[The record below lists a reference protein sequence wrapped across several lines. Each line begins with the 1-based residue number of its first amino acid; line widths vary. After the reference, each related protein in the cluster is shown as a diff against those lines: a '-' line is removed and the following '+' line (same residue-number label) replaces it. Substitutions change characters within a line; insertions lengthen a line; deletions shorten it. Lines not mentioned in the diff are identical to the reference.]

1 MKVSRKIFVALIGS
15 IALAI
20 GVVTPAHAT
29 TTIKYVNCSG
39 MPAHVASM
47 GYQNSPGDL
56 LYVKAA
62 GAAQLKI
69 HTYTLTV
76 TAPGVVQRCSWN
88 KPGSKCPSRFWVRKM
103 VSHW

>member
-47 GYQNSPGDL
+47 EYQNSPGDL

-76 TAPGVVQRCSWN
+76 TAPGVRSGYASAASNSLNVP
-88 KPGSKCPSRFWVRKM
+88 KSKQYCNPN
-103 VSHW
+103 